1 MARQCY
7 PTERHCALVC
17 GSLCYSYPNYT
28 VHWSVEVCVIL
39 YLKDTLY
46 WSVEVCV
53 ILTRK
58 TLCTSLLSV
67 GSVLSLPERH
77 WSVDVN
83 DLAVSVHIQ
92 LTDYSQRVLE

>member
-7 PTERHCALVC
+7 PSERHCALVC

-28 VHWSVEVCVIL
+28 VH
-39 YLKDTLY
+39 